1 MAPLEFAQVINYD
14 AFDVSL
20 DGGKLLDPLQQ
31 TPVGKR
37 GQVFVIGA
45 SRDVLFTDQV

>member
-20 DGGKLLDPLQQ
+20 DGGKLLDRCSRRRSESAA
-31 TPVGKR
+31 T
-37 GQVFVIGA
+37 VFVIGA